1 MDGCM
6 DVWDMYGCMGY
17 VIFKKERD
25 IQATRADVKHNFSGL
40 SIECCSQ
47 LKDQFVP
54 FAIQRFIEIHTG
66 SVKIQD
72 SRENTQTISC
82 GGWGIFILCCLLL
95 LTARAEWINQTNGP
109 GTLLVSRNGTARRG
123 GRRGV
128 KAHALENELLSF
140 KPKIPHDGKAA
151 KWHCTVTAPC

>member
-1 MDGCM
+1 MDERMDGWIM
-6 DVWDMYGCMGY
+6 
-17 VIFKKERD
+17 IFKKERD
-25 IQATRADVKHNFSGL
+25 IQATCWCKTQFFRPLNRMLL
-40 SIECCSQ
+40 SIKRSICA
-47 LKDQFVP
+47 
-54 FAIQRFIEIHTG
+54 FAIQRFIETHTG
-66 SVKIQD
+66 SVKTQD
-72 SRENTQTISC
+72 SRESTQTISR
-82 GGWGIFILCCLLL
+82 GGWGIFILCRLLL